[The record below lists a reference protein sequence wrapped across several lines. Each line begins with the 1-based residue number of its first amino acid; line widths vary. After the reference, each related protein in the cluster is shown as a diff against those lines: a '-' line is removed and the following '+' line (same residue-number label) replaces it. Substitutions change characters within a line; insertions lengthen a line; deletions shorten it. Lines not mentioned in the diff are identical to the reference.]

1 VRPLSAKEL
10 SEKSSESIRAHPS
23 ISTIDVDSE
32 GISCDKR
39 KFEFDSVFGPNSTQ
53 KEVYEKTAGDMIKNS
68 IFKGFNATILAYGQT
83 GSGKTF
89 TMGTDGGMSSCGG
102 DQELA
107 PPLESDGVISRAV
120 YDLFQTRNELPQGKE
135 RVKVEM
141 SYLEIYNEQAI
152 DLLSDDPSSTALTVR
167 DSRTE
172 GVIVQN
178 LKSFVVS
185 SPSEVQRLME
195 QASHKR
201 AVGSTHMNSVS
212 SRSHAIC
219 TLNII
224 IAPLESISDDNVDGP
239 ETPATPREGMKAK
252 LTLVDLAGSERI
264 KRTGAEGARMK
275 EGINI
280 NKGLFVL
287 GQVVSALSELGQQM
301 GSSRAKSNSHIP
313 YRDSKLTRLLQDS
326 LGGNSRTVMIA
337 CISPA
342 ESNVEESINTLRYAE
357 RTRNIKNSA
366 VRNVVSGG
374 LSASEAAALRRENQ
388 QLKLELAQMEA
399 KLQSSKVDLIQ
410 APHAHSSRGTGGLPA
425 LHNSVNI
432 EATARLQAQCTS
444 FLAEIDNLKEKA
456 QLKAQEVLESS
467 LRADKWQAKYE
478 SLVEAAREQ
487 GVKLPE
493 SADVNNHDGIVN
505 ELRSQLNEC
514 KAELEDA
521 RTDAAIARATAG
533 AILAGK
539 DLSSI
544 DDISAQDES
553 MSEGDD
559 DDHQNEKLS
568 TELSAVSSI
577 IEQKEAMVQQMQ
589 KERACRDNLQFH
601 FENSLKTLQ
610 TEVEAL
616 TTERNEL
623 MEKLNGNQ
631 DENSNNANRRKR
643 TGIDGPT
650 TKKMRQQITR
660 LEERINE
667 LKKKSSEHARCIR
680 MKEEA
685 EKKCAKLVAE
695 ITEDKRRR
703 AELQRKLKEQSAE
716 MRADKKAAQLKASR
730 MMRDS
735 QKLKVELQKMKDIA
749 EKQTAVLKRKID
761 EAAAKDRARM
771 ELEKKRRS
779 AERMRLASSTSH
791 DSNEINEA
799 RKEHLSTWIEREVD
813 YSIIKAQIED
823 QKRQLNSAI
832 NEKRNHMKD
841 DDTVN
846 IQELEE
852 LEVTI
857 KSLKN
862 SINNLESH
870 LKKTF
875 PNSNLAWRF
884 FDSETFKTLTK
895 PDAKFV
901 LTHVFDMCSSIKQ
914 ELETIICDSEST
926 IKSAVDVAI
935 AKEKQLHDKET
946 VQLKMEH
953 AEATLNL
960 LESTQ
965 SAVSANIMMK
975 LNTVMDEI
983 DPEFKAQ
990 IENMLNTYMQS
1001 CLTAGKALQSDLDQ
1015 MKESQEGLQ
1024 KMLDDVTQG
1033 IAVIARKPI
1042 GKAKKKVEYV
1052 DESSFD
1058 YDDLEDSYAVD
1069 SGEDSDYQ
1077 PTPKGKRQNQ
1087 SKKRATKN
1095 RHEESPLNE
1104 ELFGESIIDTDKI
1117 EVMKVNSLKK
1127 VLKQR
1132 GLPMTGKK
1140 AVLVERLREDVKNTS
1155 LMGQN
1160 IDDSFGS
1167 TRKKV
1172 DFAET
1177 SFIGDIDD
1185 SEDPEFQPVND
1196 TSSIPKKLW
1205 SNDDDHL
1212 KEEPN
1217 RICASTKATSPK
1229 KSPRKELTQKR
1240 KLYDVEEVKEK
1251 ENMTATGI
1259 TPKKHRPLGFLTSS
1273 PRLSPTRPFP
1283 FAPRHDNNRTPV
1295 SFKHTISTSK
1305 KRIIPSDPKG
1315 KITAST
1321 KKRTKKGMS
1330 DAVAKAL
1337 GALDGINES

>member
-1 VRPLSAKEL
+1 
-10 SEKSSESIRAHPS
+10 
-23 ISTIDVDSE
+23 
-32 GISCDKR
+32 
-39 KFEFDSVFGPNSTQ
+39 
-53 KEVYEKTAGDMIKNS
+53 
-68 IFKGFNATILAYGQT
+68 
-83 GSGKTF
+83 
-89 TMGTDGGMSSCGG
+89 
-102 DQELA
+102 
-107 PPLESDGVISRAV
+107 
-120 YDLFQTRNELPQGKE
+120 
-135 RVKVEM
+135 
-141 SYLEIYNEQAI
+141 
-152 DLLSDDPSSTALTVR
+152 
-167 DSRTE
+167 
-172 GVIVQN
+172 
-178 LKSFVVS
+178 
-185 SPSEVQRLME
+185 
-195 QASHKR
+195 
-201 AVGSTHMNSVS
+201 
-212 SRSHAIC
+212 
-219 TLNII
+219 
-224 IAPLESISDDNVDGP
+224 
-239 ETPATPREGMKAK
+239 
-252 LTLVDLAGSERI
+252 
-264 KRTGAEGARMK
+264 
-275 EGINI
+275 
-280 NKGLFVL
+280 
-287 GQVVSALSELGQQM
+287 
-301 GSSRAKSNSHIP
+301 
-313 YRDSKLTRLLQDS
+313 
-326 LGGNSRTVMIA
+326 MIA

-410 APHAHSSRGTGGLPA
+410 APHSHSSRGTGGLPA
-425 LHNSVNI
+425 LHNAVNI

-444 FLAEIDNLKEKA
+444 FLAEIDHLKEKS

-478 SLVEAAREQ
+478 SLAEAVREQ

-493 SADVNNHDGIVN
+493 SAVVDNHVGLVN

-539 DLSSI
+539 DLSSF

-553 MSEGDD
+553 ISEGDD

-623 MEKLNGNQ
+623 IEKLNGNQ

-643 TGIDGPT
+643 GIDGPT
-650 TKKMRQQITR
+650 TKKLRQQITR

-695 ITEDKRRR
+695 IAEDKRRR

-771 ELEKKRRS
+771 EQERKRRS

-813 YSIIKAQIED
+813 YSIIKAQIDD

-857 KSLKN
+857 KSLKS

-870 LKKTF
+870 LKNTF

-884 FDSETFKTLTK
+884 FDSETFKALTK
-895 PDAKFV
+895 SDAKFV

-914 ELETIICDSEST
+914 ELETIICNSEST
-926 IKSAVDVAI
+926 IKAAVDVAI
-935 AKEKQLHDKET
+935 AKEKQLHDKQT
-946 VQLKMEH
+946 VQLK
-953 AEATLNL
+953 
-960 LESTQ
+960 
-965 SAVSANIMMK
+965 VS
-975 LNTVMDEI
+975 LV
-983 DPEFKAQ
+983 Q
-990 IENMLNTYMQS
+990 
-1001 CLTAGKALQSDLDQ
+1001 
-1015 MKESQEGLQ
+1015 
-1024 KMLDDVTQG
+1024 V
-1033 IAVIARKPI
+1033 
-1042 GKAKKKVEYV
+1042 
-1052 DESSFD
+1052 SSRN
-1058 YDDLEDSYAVD
+1058 
-1069 SGEDSDYQ
+1069 SGEF
-1077 PTPKGKRQNQ
+1077 N
-1087 SKKRATKN
+1087 
-1095 RHEESPLNE
+1095 
-1104 ELFGESIIDTDKI
+1104 
-1117 EVMKVNSLKK
+1117 
-1127 VLKQR
+1127 
-1132 GLPMTGKK
+1132 
-1140 AVLVERLREDVKNTS
+1140 
-1155 LMGQN
+1155 
-1160 IDDSFGS
+1160 
-1167 TRKKV
+1167 
-1172 DFAET
+1172 
-1177 SFIGDIDD
+1177 
-1185 SEDPEFQPVND
+1185 
-1196 TSSIPKKLW
+1196 
-1205 SNDDDHL
+1205 
-1212 KEEPN
+1212 
-1217 RICASTKATSPK
+1217 
-1229 KSPRKELTQKR
+1229 
-1240 KLYDVEEVKEK
+1240 
-1251 ENMTATGI
+1251 
-1259 TPKKHRPLGFLTSS
+1259 
-1273 PRLSPTRPFP
+1273 
-1283 FAPRHDNNRTPV
+1283 
-1295 SFKHTISTSK
+1295 
-1305 KRIIPSDPKG
+1305 
-1315 KITAST
+1315 
-1321 KKRTKKGMS
+1321 
-1330 DAVAKAL
+1330 
-1337 GALDGINES
+1337 